1 MSLVIILC
9 CLFMILVT
17 LSFHF
22 FLVVLYCF
30 HIVPSVE
37 WIKYTSCWSMLK
49 LVSESEEL
57 RQIKI
62 PISSL
67 SFGGSPSR
75 ALYRLSAIEKAIQCV
90 SG

>member
-1 MSLVIILC
+1 
-9 CLFMILVT
+9 
-17 LSFHF
+17 
-22 FLVVLYCF
+22 
-30 HIVPSVE
+30 
-37 WIKYTSCWSMLK
+37 MLK